1 MPTEIHRADVQ
12 RLVASG
18 AQIVDVLPPEEYAE
32 SHIAGAVS
40 IPLRQLNAETAARL
54 DRDRP
59 VITYC
64 HDYQ

>member
-1 MPTEIHRADVQ
+1 MPTEIHRAEVQ
-12 RLVASG
+12 RLVAGG
-18 AQIVDVLPPEEYAE
+18 AQLVDVLPPDEYAE
-32 SHIAGAVS
+32 LHLAGAIS

>member
-1 MPTEIHRADVQ
+1 MPTEIHRAEVQ
-12 RLVASG
+12 RLATGG
-18 AQIVDVLPPEEYAE
+18 AQVVDVLPPEEYAE

-40 IPLRQLNAETAARL
+40 IPLRQLNAESVARL
-54 DRDRP
+54 DRHRP

>member
-1 MPTEIHRADVQ
+1 MPTEIHRAEVQ
-12 RLVASG
+12 RLVAGG
-18 AQIVDVLPPEEYAE
+18 AQLVDVLPPAEYAE
-32 SHIAGAVS
+32 VHLAGAVS
-40 IPLRQLNAETAARL
+40 TPLRQLNAETAEQL